1 MSSKPVS
8 VPQSGEPQGILVDNG
23 GTYRFVAVKF
33 GVFSLDGRA
42 FSSVAEA
49 EEAIALALAGEEG
62 DSGALSDGLVA

>member
-8 VPQSGEPQGILVDNG
+8 VPQRGEPQGILVDNG

-33 GVFSLDGRA
+33 GVFPLDGRA

-49 EEAIALALAGEEG
+49 EEAIAVVLSQDNS
-62 DSGALSDGLVA
+62 DSDALSDGLVA

>member
-33 GVFSLDGRA
+33 GVFPLDGRA
-42 FSSVAEA
+42 FASVAEA
-49 EEAIALALAGEEG
+49 EEAIASVLAGEEG
-62 DSGALSDGLVA
+62 EADPLSDGMVA